1 IALLT
6 DQILP
11 GDNSK
16 WVPPDPIPNSEVK
29 PFSAH
34 DSVVIHAKVG
44 HRQALIQKA
53 LVWFD
58 QTGVFLFGG
67 SFFNLVIF
75 LVSTIFT
82 RMSAKPAVHV
92 FILLLAY

>member
-1 IALLT
+1 MTLLT

-16 WVPPDPIPNSEVK
+16 WVPPDPIPNSAVK
-29 PFSAH
+29 PFSAY

-58 QTGVFLFGG
+58 QTGVFVF
-67 SFFNLVIF
+67 
-75 LVSTIFT
+75 
-82 RMSAKPAVHV
+82 SA
-92 FILLLAY
+92 